1 MMEKDNVYD
10 IVVIGA
16 GSAGLSA
23 GINASRSGFKTL
35 ILETEELGG
44 KNAGISLY
52 ENYPGFTNGITAAE
66 LAERMRKQASKFGAE
81 LRYNEEVTH
90 LDLKGELKKV
100 TTNQA
105 IYETLTLVIATGT
118 QSKKLNAPG
127 EIKFIGRGVSY
138 CRVCDGPFFKDLKV
152 AVVGFSNRAI
162 TDALL
167 LTETA
172 REVILITQNE
182 KIKASRELM
191 KKLLEKANVKIIN
204 GRVVTI
210 QGEQVVKT
218 IEIKLENEKTLVEQ
232 VNGVFISL
240 GKIPATEIVEKA
252 GVAVDDRGCI
262 KVDRWQ
268 RTNVE
273 GVFASGDC
281 TCGGMQV
288 VTAVGEG
295 AMASLKAMGHI
306 TKIRA
311 LDES

>member
-1 MMEKDNVYD
+1 MKGKDNVYD

-16 GSAGLSA
+16 GPAGLSA
-23 GINASRSGFKTL
+23 GINASRSGLRTL

-44 KNAGISLY
+44 KAAGISLY
-52 ENYPGFTNGITAAE
+52 ENYPGFPEGITATE
-66 LAERMRKQASKFGAE
+66 LVERMRKQASKFDAE
-81 LRYNEEVTH
+81 LRYHEEVIN
-90 LDLKGELKKV
+90 LDLKGDLKKV

-127 EIKFIGRGVSY
+127 EIKLIGRGVSY
-138 CRVCDGPFFKDLKV
+138 CRVCDGPFFKDLTV
-152 AVVGFSNRAI
+152 AVVGSSKGAI

-167 LTETA
+167 LTEIA
-172 REVILITQNE
+172 GEVILIPQNG
-182 KIKASRELM
+182 KIKAPRKLI
-191 KKLLEKANVKIIN
+191 KKLLDKVNVKIIR
-204 GRVVTI
+204 GRVIAI
-210 QGEQVVKT
+210 QGEQVVKA

-232 VNGVFISL
+232 VNGIFISL
-240 GKIPATEIVEKA
+240 GKVPATEIVEKA
-252 GVAVDDRGCI
+252 GVAVDERGCI

-268 RTNVE
+268 RTNIE

-295 AMASLKAMGHI
+295 AMASLKALGHI

-311 LDES
+311 GE